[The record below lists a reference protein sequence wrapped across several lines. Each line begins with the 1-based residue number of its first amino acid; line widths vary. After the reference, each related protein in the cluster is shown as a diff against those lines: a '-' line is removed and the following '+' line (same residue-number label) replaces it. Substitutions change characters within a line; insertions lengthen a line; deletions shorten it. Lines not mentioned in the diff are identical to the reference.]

1 MKLVIIS
8 GRSGSGKSTALS
20 VLEDVGYNCIDNLPV
35 SLLPALIAQIKLRQD
50 PESQK
55 FAIGVDVRGA
65 WQDIDQ
71 LPTLVDSIR
80 QSSED
85 CQLLYL
91 DAREDILIKRFSETR
106 RRHPL
111 SDNKTDLIAA
121 IQREEEIL
129 AQVADSA
136 DQFIDTSNLS
146 LHLLR
151 DVIKK
156 KVLSHDDKGLV
167 VQFQSFGFKHGLPSD
182 ADLVFDVRCLPNPH
196 WVPELRKLTGLDSDV
211 QNFLGAETD
220 VIDMQQD
227 IETYLRRWLP
237 KFVANNRS
245 YITVAIGCTGG
256 QHRSVFIAQNLYN
269 IFKCE
274 YEGTQMRHRQLG
286 PPSSAVISA
295 VLSPALN
302 KVKDS
307 KI

>member
-55 FAIGVDVRGA
+55 FAVGVDVRGA

-80 QSSED
+80 QTRED

-91 DAREDILIKRFSETR
+91 DAREEILIKRFSETR

-111 SDNKTDLIAA
+111 SDDKTDLIAA

-196 WVPELRKLTGLDSDV
+196 WIPELRKLTGLDSGV
-211 QNFLGAETD
+211 KNFLGAETD
-220 VIDMQQD
+220 VTNMQQD

-274 YEGTQMRHRQLG
+274 YEGTQMRHRQLD
-286 PPSSAVISA
+286 PTSQPSSEKAPST
-295 VLSPALN
+295 
-302 KVKDS
+302 
-307 KI
+307 